1 MSTTD
6 FIDLAQPRIIVI
18 RQGERTYSFT
28 VKPITEARWFK
39 YFDGIVSTAER
50 DGKQVIQRVDA
61 ESAGLELADAVIVEG
76 ESKSLA
82 HRLAIANVLSSA
94 YAVAEDIPEANG
106 AGREVVRLH
115 AVWSAGDGSAMRR
128 YKNLVHWFDSPTAE
142 QFRRYRRDDTRA
154 QIVTGSRKGTTIY
167 HGAQRT
173 LAALYDELIVSV
185 AGYAENG
192 VALEGRDTIARTM
205 DTYHKVAAAAQLFAP
220 AAVEIED
227 EINEDDK

>member
-1 MSTTD
+1 
-6 FIDLAQPRIIVI
+6 VI
-18 RQGERTYSFT
+18 RQGARTYSFT

-50 DGKQVIQRVDA
+50 DGKQVIQHTDA
-61 ESAGLELADAVIVEG
+61 ASAGLELADAVITEG
-76 ESKSLA
+76 TSGALA
-82 HRLAIANVLSSA
+82 HRLAVANVLTSA
-94 YAVAEDIPEANG
+94 YAVTEDIPEAYD
-106 AGREVVRLH
+106 AGREVVRLN
-115 AVWSAGDGSAMRR
+115 AVWSAGDGNAMRR

-154 QIVTGSRKGTTIY
+154 QIVTGSRKGTTVY
-167 HGAQRT
+167 RGAQRT

-205 DTYHKVAAAAQLFAP
+205 DTYHKVAAAMQLFAP

-227 EINEDDK
+227 EIDEDDK

>member
-106 AGREVVRLH
+106 AGREVYGFTLCGVPETVARCGAIRTWCIGSTRPRLNSSG
-115 AVWSAGDGSAMRR
+115 ATGATTPERR
-128 YKNLVHWFDSPTAE
+128 S
-142 QFRRYRRDDTRA
+142 
-154 QIVTGSRKGTTIY
+154 
-167 HGAQRT
+167 
-173 LAALYDELIVSV
+173 
-185 AGYAENG
+185 
-192 VALEGRDTIARTM
+192 
-205 DTYHKVAAAAQLFAP
+205 
-220 AAVEIED
+220 
-227 EINEDDK
+227 